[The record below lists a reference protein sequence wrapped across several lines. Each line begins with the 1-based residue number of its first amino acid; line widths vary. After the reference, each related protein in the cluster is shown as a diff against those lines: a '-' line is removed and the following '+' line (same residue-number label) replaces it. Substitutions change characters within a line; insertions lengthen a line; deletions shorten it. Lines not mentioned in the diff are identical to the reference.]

1 MDYHALELGGTP
13 QGTIVPP
20 PPKQAP
26 PRAPPAH
33 DGQSHNGHVISR
45 GVVSNDIATA
55 QTDSRTPQG
64 SEGRWHLDSSH
75 FAKSDQNFD
84 WRNVSFLENIREHLQ
99 TARVAH
105 AQESMDSL
113 RFLDFV
119 RLESSRIK
127 KIDTRSAPNLS
138 ENHKNE
144 VIDYLASSL
153 GGLRDK
159 HNCKLEEGNE
169 TIIFLEKLEQE
180 ILSDEDK
187 LHNGQPVAQEECF
200 RLLNHVVQE
209 ITRQERNQRSSVSES
224 LACMTSL
231 NNFCVHHPFEIPIDI
246 QNSPFHRDGLF
257 PVVNQGERFLLQ
269 IEAECNRQ
277 KQFRLAASEGN
288 AAFLRCV
295 DKELSRIQ
303 GGNRHAAPTSTH
315 QAATRDDSRTQVLS
329 NRVNQLKDHA
339 VYEQDHQQYQLVQ
352 QQTYDAYGNAAYN
365 STPWQNEGN
374 MNILRPDAKPF
385 VPTKVDEH

>member
-1 MDYHALELGGTP
+1 
-13 QGTIVPP
+13 
-20 PPKQAP
+20 
-26 PRAPPAH
+26 
-33 DGQSHNGHVISR
+33 
-45 GVVSNDIATA
+45 
-55 QTDSRTPQG
+55 
-64 SEGRWHLDSSH
+64 LDSSH
-75 FAKSDQNFD
+75 FAKSDRNFD

-138 ENHKNE
+138 ENDKNE
-144 VIDYLASSL
+144 IIDYLGSSL

-180 ILSDEDK
+180 ILSDEAK
-187 LHNGQPVAQEECF
+187 LNNGQSVAQEECF

-231 NNFCVHHPFEIPIDI
+231 NNFCVHHPFENPIDI

-303 GGNRHAAPTSTH
+303 GGNRHAAPTSSTH
-315 QAATRDDSRTQVLS
+315 QAAPRDDSRTQVLS

-339 VYEQDHQQYQLVQ
+339 AYEQDQQQYQLAQ
-352 QQTYDAYGNAAYN
+352 HQTYDAYGNAAYN
-365 STPWQNEGN
+365 ATPWQNEGN

-385 VPTKVDEH
+385 VPTKVDDH